1 MNTNLTTNS
10 DNDNNIE
17 NYNLEIIEYP
27 YSSNIDDQE
36 NNNYDIEYTEPSIPL
51 ESKIMKRNLI
61 NDYDDF
67 DDIMP
72 PKLFSEKNK
81 ESNVIKDNRIE
92 SNEKKEDNKLI
103 ENANNNNLNV
113 NIKSNNDSKENI
125 INSSKNE
132 LLDSKND
139 YINFSKPNEINK
151 YLEETYK
158 EKEKMNINDEI
169 NKKQEIKIEYPGPD
183 KNDFFI
189 NRNDNTLKKIG
200 HTEIIPNEKIDKKEI
215 NKKIEKK
222 IFMKKMKKIQ
232 MQNSYKKNIF
242 FQNNR
247 KSIIETK
254 NNINIS
260 QNNLDMKGRKIKKA
274 YDDDKKLLKKK
285 KKKVTFRSLL
295 NFENKYNL
303 SFKHT
308 MDKEHTSFFKDQNQR
323 PKLNNLDLKN
333 ILNNNINDKSKH
345 IKTSMTTKKFKGISH
360 ISKIANLNNSI
371 SSQNYQNPFKN
382 IYKRKKVIIYSKNL
396 K

>member
-1 MNTNLTTNS
+1 
-10 DNDNNIE
+10 
-17 NYNLEIIEYP
+17 
-27 YSSNIDDQE
+27 
-36 NNNYDIEYTEPSIPL
+36 
-51 ESKIMKRNLI
+51 
-61 NDYDDF
+61 
-67 DDIMP
+67 
-72 PKLFSEKNK
+72 
-81 ESNVIKDNRIE
+81 
-92 SNEKKEDNKLI
+92 
-103 ENANNNNLNV
+103 
-113 NIKSNNDSKENI
+113 
-125 INSSKNE
+125 
-132 LLDSKND
+132 
-139 YINFSKPNEINK
+139 
-151 YLEETYK
+151 
-158 EKEKMNINDEI
+158 
-169 NKKQEIKIEYPGPD
+169 
-183 KNDFFI
+183 
-189 NRNDNTLKKIG
+189 
-200 HTEIIPNEKIDKKEI
+200 
-215 NKKIEKK
+215 
-222 IFMKKMKKIQ
+222 MKKIQ

-260 QNNLDMKGRKIKKA
+260 QNNLDMKGRKIKKE

-308 MDKEHTSFFKDQNQR
+308 MDKEHTSFFKEQNQR